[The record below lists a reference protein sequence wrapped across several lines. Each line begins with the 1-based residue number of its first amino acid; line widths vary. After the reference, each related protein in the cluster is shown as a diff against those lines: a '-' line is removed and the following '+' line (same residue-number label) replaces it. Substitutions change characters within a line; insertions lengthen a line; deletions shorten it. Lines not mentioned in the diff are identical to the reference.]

1 MAAYDEAYERSRNAL
16 DSALLVMGRTVPRP
30 SIVRTAM
37 GEAYRYKEQS
47 PQQALVLKCV
57 RMLSAL
63 KALRAL
69 LARGLVLDAGSTMRI
84 SDEVGSDIMFI
95 AGPILF
101 NHPPEPRHKQFLQE
115 LFQEE
120 LGPRNPLPSRIK
132 RDRVSRKH
140 IRAYIARTFSAAESD
155 TSTVVAV
162 TELIDGVFSGFIHGA
177 GVHIM
182 DSFDGVDFHTE
193 LSQSSHPLA
202 AMKDQFSHYIQRT
215 ITGFFFSAK
224 AMGREDV
231 FQALYKLNG
240 ELFDEYGE
248 LIRQTAAQS
257 PLRS

>member
-30 SIVRTAM
+30 SVVRTAM

-69 LARGLVLDAGSTMRI
+69 LARGLVLDAGSMMRI

-101 NHPPEPRHKQFLQE
+101 NHPPEARHKQFLQE

-132 RDRVSRKH
+132 RDRVSRRH

-177 GVHIM
+177 GAHIM

-202 AMKDQFSHYIQRT
+202 AMKDQFGHYIQRT
-215 ITGFFFSAK
+215 IMSFCLSAK

-231 FQALYKLNG
+231 SQALYKLNG